1 MFFLSYYG
9 GIIHRQ
15 VGSYM
20 ERSLGV
26 GSDGMIQMVFII
38 FI

>member
-9 GIIHRQ
+9 SIIHRQ
-15 VGSYM
+15 MESYM